1 MIRGSLGGNRMRVLM
16 IGLLVVVV
24 VSAAHVNAQVDVQFQ
39 PEMKILVLIV
49 KENVTQDNGLPM
61 AKVQLSKILLRNG
74 KFVKELQLDLSE
86 TKQLSN
92 LLKEQFRLY
101 RGPMQFGIYKY
112 MSVPEDRKPRKGND
126 YLAAI
131 PIDKDATVQAMIAK
145 TSEQADILNLLNMT
159 VEEAASVAKNE
170 TKLKE
175 TLAKAEAAEVALLQN
190 GKLDKAPLFFV
201 PVKAQ
206 R

>member
-1 MIRGSLGGNRMRVLM
+1 
-16 IGLLVVVV
+16 
-24 VSAAHVNAQVDVQFQ
+24 
-39 PEMKILVLIV
+39 MKILVLIA
-49 KENVTQDNGLPM
+49 KEHIAQDNGLPM
-61 AKVQLSKILLRNG
+61 AKVQLGKILLRNG
-74 KFVKELQLDLSE
+74 RFVKEIPLDLRE
-86 TKQLSN
+86 TKQLPD

-112 MSVPEDRKPRKGND
+112 VSVPDERKPRKGND
-126 YLAAI
+126 YLGAI

-159 VEEAASVAKNE
+159 VEEAAAAAKNE

-175 TLAKAEAAEVALLQN
+175 TLAKAEAAEIALLQN

-201 PVKAQ
+201 PVKAHKQ
-206 R
+206 TPE